1 MKKLF
6 SIALLSTM
14 LFAQSCNAYTD
25 PSYDIG
31 AQIGNAIGTAIA
43 NQEKIYR
50 GEIRKE
56 FHVDKRYDTS
66 KLKKF
71 VLVTYIP
78 PQEAQMIQG
87 KYAVEIPSDTIME
100 KLSKSYDIET
110 EKEVSKKLLA
120 LKPDL
125 ANASANVF
133 LKELAQYVS
142 YTKDGIILMN
152 MHANYTYVSN
162 GYCDIEII
170 VNDVKDITSP
180 VLYFREQ
187 RLDVPNR
194 MPGELADII
203 AGNFASKFKSTFKNS
218 RRDS

>member
-1 MKKLF
+1 MRNIF
-6 SIALLSTM
+6 CTTLLAAM

-31 AQIGNAIGTAIA
+31 AQIGSAIGTAIA

-50 GEIRKE
+50 GEIHKE

-71 VLVTYIP
+71 VLVTYVP
-78 PQEAQMIQG
+78 PQEAQMVQG
-87 KYAVEIPSDTIME
+87 KYALEIPSDTIME
-100 KLSKSYDIET
+100 KLSKNYNIET
-110 EKEVSKKLLA
+110 EKEVSEKLLA

-125 ANASANVF
+125 ANASAKVF
-133 LKELAQYVS
+133 LNELAQYVS
-142 YTKDGIILMN
+142 YTKDGIILLN
-152 MHANYTYVSN
+152 MHANYTYNSN

-170 VNDVKDITSP
+170 VNDIKDITSP
-180 VLYFREQ
+180 VVYFHEQ

-194 MPGELADII
+194 MPSELADII